1 MKVNVLTEIIRKVV
15 REEVKKAIRS
25 ELKIST
31 KKTKKEDIVS
41 DTTSYAQLMKDE
53 VQPTKPKTAKRTFTS
68 NKALNDILNET
79 VGGIPQDTPTQTQ
92 DIQTDYKNL
101 MNKETF
107 GTNDMAS
114 ILSHGQQEPNVAE
127 QTVGNSGARPTQELS
142 SVLNKNYSSVLK
154 AMDKKAKEKR
164 GM

>member
-25 ELKIST
+25 ELKKPVVESNSSFKDLMEDDVKQPSV
-31 KKTKKEDIVS
+31 KKS
-41 DTTSYAQLMKDE
+41 
-53 VQPTKPKTAKRTFTS
+53 QPKRQFTS

-79 VGGIPQDTPTQTQ
+79 VGGINEADNSEAV
-92 DIQTDYKNL
+92 DNVKSDYKNL
-101 MNKETF
+101 MNKEMF
-107 GTNDMAS
+107 GTADMATVMN
-114 ILSHGQQEPNVAE
+114 GGRQPNVA
-127 QTVGNSGARPTQELS
+127 QTTVGNTGARPTAELQGI
-142 SVLNKNYSSVLK
+142 LNKDYSSVLK

>member
-25 ELKIST
+25 ELKKPVTENKSSFKDLMEDTDTPKQQKNQRQFT
-31 KKTKKEDIVS
+31 K
-41 DTTSYAQLMKDE
+41 
-53 VQPTKPKTAKRTFTS
+53 

-79 VGGIPQDTPTQTQ
+79 IGGIPQDGSTEAVDKQS
-92 DIQTDYKNL
+92 DYRNL
-101 MNKETF
+101 MNKEMF
-107 GTNDMAS
+107 DSGDMGA
-114 ILSHGQQEPNVAE
+114 LLNRGKQPNVA
-127 QTVGNSGARPTQELS
+127 QTTVGNSGARPTKALQG
-142 SVLNKNYSSVLK
+142 VLNKDYSAVLK